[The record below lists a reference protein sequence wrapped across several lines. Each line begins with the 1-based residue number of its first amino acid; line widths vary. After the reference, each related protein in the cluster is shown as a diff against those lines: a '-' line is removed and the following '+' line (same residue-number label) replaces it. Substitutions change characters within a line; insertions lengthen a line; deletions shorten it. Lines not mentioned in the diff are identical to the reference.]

1 MIGSPRGQ
9 FTHDLRNDNRYLI
22 EQHLHGKSWHRHCLF
37 TSFYAKS
44 VNIKTGRHDIL
55 ALSNFPAG
63 NFNKTGQLYFGSPE
77 IARTQPSW
85 NDELLNLMFFF
96 CFHWC
101 DGILK
106 TDFST
111 QTMLFC
117 CFSER
122 AGESARKSVLSLPVA
137 RVSRA
142 SRLVI
147 HADLALCRIP
157 SASML

>member
-22 EQHLHGKSWHRHCLF
+22 EQHLHVKAGIDTIYLHHFMLKG
-37 TSFYAKS
+37 

-85 NDELLNLMFFF
+85 NDELLNLLLSFFF
-96 CFHWC
+96 I
-101 DGILK
+101 GA
-106 TDFST
+106 
-111 QTMLFC
+111 M
-117 CFSER
+117 
-122 AGESARKSVLSLPVA
+122 VY
-137 RVSRA
+137 
-142 SRLVI
+142 
-147 HADLALCRIP
+147 
-157 SASML
+157 